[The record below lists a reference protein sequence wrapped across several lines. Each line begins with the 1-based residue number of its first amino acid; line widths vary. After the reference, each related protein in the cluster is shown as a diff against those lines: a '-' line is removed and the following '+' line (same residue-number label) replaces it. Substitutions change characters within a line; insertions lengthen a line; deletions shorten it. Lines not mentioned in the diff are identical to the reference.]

1 MAETAPS
8 RRRLQPA
15 TIALAL
21 AALIAIGVLVYTLAF
36 RRGEGATSPET
47 NASVGANAA
56 TSAAPDQQA
65 AVAAAEARIQTLQE
79 ALRRDPDNHQAWFE
93 LGQLY
98 REFDRFAD
106 AAQTFR
112 RAVELQP
119 QTAIYNNYL
128 GEALIFTATRT
139 HQPLTEAER
148 YLRRALELQPG
159 NAMSRFYL
167 ATIKDE
173 RGDHR
178 GAVEDLVA
186 LLRDPPA
193 GEPLPPQVRSTT
205 VSLARQHN
213 IDLTGRL
220 PPEPAATAAADP
232 AQSPATA
239 AIPGPTPEQ
248 MRAAGGMTPT
258 QQSAMGREMVERL
271 AARLRQNPR
280 DADRWMM
287 LMRSRMVL
295 NEPQLAAQALR
306 DGVAAFPND
315 PATQARLREAAQ
327 ALSVPGA

>member
-1 MAETAPS
+1 MTETAAS
-8 RRRLQPA
+8 KRGLQPA

-36 RRGEGATSPET
+36 RHDGGAGTEANAGAAPT
-47 NASVGANAA
+47 NAA
-56 TSAAPDQQA
+56 QA
-65 AVAAAEARIQTLQE
+65 ADPSTEAGIAAAEARIRALQE
-79 ALRRDPDNHQAWFE
+79 ALRRDPDDHQAWFE

-106 AAQTFR
+106 AAQAFR
-112 RAVELQP
+112 RAAELQP
-119 QTAIYNNYL
+119 RTAIYNNYL

-139 HQPLTEAER
+139 HQPLGEAER
-148 YLRRALELQPG
+148 YLRRALELEPG

-186 LLRDPPA
+186 LLRAPPG
-193 GEPLPPQVRSTT
+193 GEPLPPQVRATAI
-205 VSLARQHN
+205 SLARQHN
-213 IDLTGRL
+213 IDLAGRL

-232 AQSPATA
+232 AGSAATA

-271 AARLRQNPR
+271 AGRLRQNPR

-295 NEPQLAAQALR
+295 NEPQLAAEALR
-306 DGVAAFPND
+306 SGLAAFPD
-315 PATQARLREAAQ
+315 DRATQARLREAAQ
-327 ALSVPGA
+327 SLGVPGS

>member
-1 MAETAPS
+1 MTEAVS
-8 RRRLQPA
+8 SGRRLQPA
-15 TIALAL
+15 TIALIVAG
-21 AALIAIGVLVYTLAF
+21 LIAVGVLVYTLAF
-36 RRGEGATSPET
+36 RREPGAGAET
-47 NASVGANAA
+47 NASAALTNAA
-56 TSAAPDQQA
+56 QGADGQQQEA
-65 AVAAAEARIQTLQE
+65 IAAAEARIQVLQE

-106 AAQTFR
+106 AAQAFR
-112 RAVELQP
+112 RAAELQP
-119 QTAIYNNYL
+119 RTALYNNYL

-139 HQPLTEAER
+139 RQPLTEAER
-148 YLRRALELQPG
+148 YLRRALELEPG

-205 VSLARQHN
+205 ISLARQHN
-213 IDLTGRL
+213 IDISARL
-220 PPEPAATAAADP
+220 PAEPAATAAAS
-232 AQSPATA
+232 AGSAATA

-295 NEPQLAAQALR
+295 NEPQLAAEALR
-306 DGVAAFPND
+306 SGLAAFPD
-315 PATQARLREAAQ
+315 DSGTQTRLREAAQ
-327 ALSVPGA
+327 QLGVPGA